1 MVFID
6 VTTVAT
12 VVEGSPTLDIQDN
25 LDCVCMNPDAPPPQ
39 ETVTTKT
46 AMLGTS
52 LGVSD
57 IMEKSESSIPPIVVK
72 ESALA
77 FSEITEGSK
86 LTLTESVSESQRSQE
101 ATPEFNAR
109 LRRSLEGSLHTL
121 ESLQGSSESKE
132 DTQKSA
138 NSEINTSTQEVK
150 VDSQEEVSASSRF
163 VVTKKLDNVGGKY
176 LLTCH
181 DSVPLFNY

>member
-12 VVEGSPTLDIQDN
+12 VVEGSPTLDIQKN
-25 LDCVCMNPDAPPPQ
+25 LDSVCTNPDAPPPQ

-57 IMEKSESSIPPIVVK
+57 IMKKSESSIPPIVVK
-72 ESALA
+72 ESTLA
-77 FSEITEGSK
+77 FSKITEGSK

-101 ATPEFNAR
+101 ATPEFNAG